1 MQQKIYSGDIDFND
15 HLRLFEYIATFFMD
29 SFSEL
34 CETCYKIGELSNER
48 PLKALSRNEQETGF
62 FLIVIRV
69 IVLRVLLFTV
79 KLGEVNA

>member
-1 MQQKIYSGDIDFND
+1 LYSGDIDFND

-34 CETCYKIGELSNER
+34 CETKYKIGELSTEQ
-48 PLKALSRNEQETGF
+48 PLKALARNEQDTGF

-69 IVLRVLLFTV
+69 MILRVLLFTV
-79 KLGEVNA
+79 KLGEVNASL